1 MSVKNIWSVGVF
13 LLVLFVIIGTSI
25 LHERKLIKQDYR
37 EAVEPDTHD
46 YVIKNKKELKLA
58 KIETIDG
65 KKSRTDDFEIKAAP
79 TFRIPPHRMWH
90 VVGIHSPHNREYRSI
105 VEHETD
111 KGIDVEYK
119 GRAERNTSQASS
131 NEFKDTKKSYKKL
144 KLIRTRADYKKEWKN
159 KEQLTYSNDDKSIGV
174 TKKTIGRRHAD
185 YFADRMNRSR
195 RYARD
200 LKDDKSDYYSM
211 RKAVMDKFYARQK
224 EIAKKYAK
232 EVTTTHKPTYNLQQK
247 LDKNN
252 TSSFAKIKTNDIRNE
267 ISPKI
272 TTNNIQSVSS
282 YAKIGTN
289 NVQKIDNTFEAR
301 SKRRKNFDENSI
313 LISTYSPKIRKQAI
327 ETTTISSDT
336 DRVIKETSNVYHNRL
351 NNDNKVNS
359 KSDKNDSINDNK
371 NDDNVLK
378 WGICSGKLIYQHNL
392 IIDTK
397 NSIQSNMD
405 LTTTLEGS
413 LCVTCIRI
421 VPVKNKNATLNID
434 VNRNN
439 DGSIS
444 SLMFIAKGLKNM
456 EFLYVIKIWAVRKIN
471 DRCDH
476 VET

>member
-1 MSVKNIWSVGVF
+1 MLGSFASIANMSVKNIWSVGVF

-65 KKSRTDDFEIKAAP
+65 KESRTDDFEIKAAP

-111 KGIDVEYK
+111 KGIDGGSVEYK

-185 YFADRMNRSR
+185 YFEDRINRSR
-195 RYARD
+195 RYASD

-252 TSSFAKIKTNDIRNE
+252 TSSFAKIKTNDIRDE

-272 TTNNIQSVSS
+272 TTNNIESVSS

-289 NVQKIDNTFEAR
+289 NVQKIDNTFDAR
-301 SKRRKNFDENSI
+301 TKRRKNFDENSI

-359 KSDKNDSINDNK
+359 KSEKNDSIAVSTNTHIQQTFIYLLYEILNK
-371 NDDNVLK
+371 
-378 WGICSGKLIYQHNL
+378 IKLNRFSVDSDRDKLQ
-392 IIDTK
+392 K
-397 NSIQSNMD
+397 KK
-405 LTTTLEGS
+405 
-413 LCVTCIRI
+413 RI
-421 VPVKNKNATLNID
+421 K
-434 VNRNN
+434 
-439 DGSIS
+439 S
-444 SLMFIAKGLKNM
+444 F
-456 EFLYVIKIWAVRKIN
+456 E
-471 DRCDH
+471 
-476 VET
+476 